1 MKQILIPIM
10 TMVLLAYFPGCRQSN
25 SELATLKLQILD
37 QSTRKQIPARVLL
50 KSADG
55 KSYYPPDAVTLNIAT
70 EVWFMIPGYSQIDV
84 PARKITLRI
93 ERGKEY
99 ERIKGE
105 LNLSAKQVRDTTII
119 LRRWIDMKQRGYM
132 SGENHLHRSPE
143 DIAALCA
150 AEDLDYGTVL
160 QWWKG
165 QRFEVEDSID
175 NAQNLYFGGISIPT
189 TLYDMENEND
199 WGALYVINLKKPF
212 PFHDNPSMPNLFV
225 AQYGRN
231 QGAVICYQA
240 GWSREVLIDALLGY
254 VDIVN
259 VCNNNFHMHRYQ
271 PRSFYSN
278 LLDVPDLPVY
288 PDSPVGMMQM
298 NTDSYY
304 RLLNC
309 GLKIAAGAGSAT
321 GVKEVPVGYNRS
333 YVHCS
338 PQDGIEGFLQAWKE
352 GKNFVTNGPM
362 LFLRTRNGLQP
373 GDSLLIS
380 REKKTITLNIN
391 AISDS
396 PLQTVEIV
404 INSQIVKSFPIDGIQ
419 KKFDG
424 SVKVEIESSSWICAR
439 CTDRDLL
446 LNDKELT
453 LYEGPPVKL
462 NQKPSRL
469 RFAHTSPI
477 YLQMNGNHVV
487 VQKSIKEGR
496 GIIRAF
502 KEFAEQNAAKE
513 YQKMI
518 LEATR
523 QADCILSS
531 LNAD

>member
-1 MKQILIPIM
+1 MLTPII
-10 TMVLLAYFPGCRQSN
+10 TTLLLVYLPGRQSS
-25 SELATLKLQILD
+25 SELATLKLQIFD
-37 QSTRKQIPARVLL
+37 QSTGRPIPARVLL
-50 KSADG
+50 KKANG
-55 KSYYPPDAVTLNIAT
+55 KSYYPPDAVQLKIAT
-70 EVWFMIPGYSQIDV
+70 EVWFMSPGYSQIDV
-84 PARKITLRI
+84 PAGKITFRI

-105 LNLSAKQVRDTTII
+105 LNLSAKQVRDTTIF

-150 AEDLDYGTVL
+150 AEDLNYGTVL
-160 QWWKG
+160 QWWRG
-165 QRFEVEDSID
+165 QGFEVKDSQE
-175 NAQNLYFGGISIPT
+175 NVQNLNFAGITIPT

-199 WGALYVINLKKPF
+199 WGALYVVNLKKPF
-212 PFHDNPSMPNLFV
+212 PFHDNPGMPNLFV
-225 AQYGRN
+225 AQYGRD
-231 QGAVICYQA
+231 QDAVICYQA

-278 LLDVPDLPVY
+278 LLDVPDLRVY
-288 PDSPVGMMQM
+288 PDSPIGMMQM
-298 NTDSYY
+298 NTDTYY

-333 YVHCS
+333 YVRCS
-338 PQDGIEGFLQAWKE
+338 PQDRLEGFLQAWKE

-362 LFLRTRNGLQP
+362 LFLRTRNELQP
-373 GDSLLIS
+373 GDSLLVS
-380 REKKTITLNIN
+380 GEKKSITLNIN

-396 PLQTVEIV
+396 PLQTVEV
-404 INSQIVKSFPIDGIQ
+404 VVNGQIVKSFPIDGIQ

-424 SVKVEIESSSWICAR
+424 SVEVEIEGNSWICAR

-446 LNDKELT
+446 LNDKELA

-477 YLQMNGNHVV
+477 YLQMNGNHVIV
-487 VQKSIKEGR
+487 DKSIKEGR
-496 GIIRAF
+496 RIIRAF
-502 KEFAEQNAAKE
+502 NKFAEQNAAKE

-523 QADCILSS
+523 QAESILSS

>member
-1 MKQILIPIM
+1 MHFDLNEQQQMIKETAREFAEKEIKPVAMARDRIVDPEEAFPVDLFKKSFELGFHKMFIPPEYGGMGLDCLTSAIIWEEIAAGDAGVCVSYQGHALAI
-10 TMVLLAYFPGCRQSN
+10 TQMVNA
-25 SELATLKLQILD
+25 ATEEQKETFLK
-37 QSTRKQIPARVLL
+37 
-50 KSADG
+50 
-55 KSYYPPDAVTLNIAT
+55 AVTEGEGCLTALSFT
-70 EVWFMIPGYSQIDV
+70 E
-84 PARKITLRI
+84 
-93 ERGKEY
+93 
-99 ERIKGE
+99 
-105 LNLSAKQVRDTTII
+105 
-119 LRRWIDMKQRGYM
+119 
-132 SGENHLHRSPE
+132 
-143 DIAALCA
+143 
-150 AEDLDYGTVL
+150 
-160 QWWKG
+160 
-165 QRFEVEDSID
+165 
-175 NAQNLYFGGISIPT
+175 
-189 TLYDMENEND
+189 
-199 WGALYVINLKKPF
+199 
-212 PFHDNPSMPNLFV
+212 PNV
-225 AQYGRN
+225 GP
-231 QGAVICYQA
+231 C
-240 GWSREVLIDALLGY
+240 WLL
-254 VDIVN
+254 
-259 VCNNNFHMHRYQ
+259 
-271 PRSFYSN
+271 
-278 LLDVPDLPVY
+278 VY
-288 PDSPVGMMQM
+288 PDYAMEATAVLEG
-298 NTDSYY
+298 DEYV
-304 RLLNC
+304 LN
-309 GLKIAAGAGSAT
+309 GT
-321 GVKEVPVGYNRS
+321 
-333 YVHCS
+333 
-338 PQDGIEGFLQAWKE
+338 
-352 GKNFVTNGPM
+352 KNFVTNGPM

-380 REKKTITLNIN
+380 GEKKTITLNIN